1 MTGMPTPSKPVWQ
14 ILVIDDEPAVCDAI
28 KMMLQFDGHKVQTA
42 HSAKEALALLEQA
55 TFDLV
60 TTDYAMT
67 GMKGDEL
74 AAIIKQRLPR
84 QPIIMIT
91 AYAEMLKSTDEPLQV
106 DDIISKPFL
115 LTDLREAVAKVLPGG

>member
-1 MTGMPTPSKPVWQ
+1 MPTPSKPVWQ